1 MKKNPFKYGSKVTGG
16 SFYDRREIKASMLNV
31 LEGGNNIVLYG
42 PRRYGKSSLVAE
54 MIEDLHAKGVAC
66 VYLNMMTIAS
76 LNDFVMAYSK
86 AIYNQFSPTI
96 GALKNIAGLFRKVK
110 PVIGI
115 DDEGK
120 PQLSYSFES
129 GKIGTSEL
137 SEVLDLPA
145 KLLSPEKSAVIVIDE
160 FQEVAELG
168 LKNRFEQIMRSVIEN
183 HTDISYV
190 FLGSKTHMLKRMF
203 AAPSRPFYRSAQT
216 FSLSLPP
223 REESRAFLI
232 EKFKSVDMD
241 LDGGLADA
249 IVEHAGN
256 VPYYLQALGSWIFRM
271 ASERDATT
279 IGEEDVTS
287 GFEALMAAEVELFE
301 NLFRAL
307 PESQRLVARAI
318 AKEPVA
324 IFAEDYRNRHSL
336 PSLSTVNTA
345 VRRLMDDSRI
355 DMVDGLYMHMDPL
368 FAAYLRKFS

>member
-1 MKKNPFKYGSKVTGG
+1 MNKNPFKYGSKVTGG

-31 LEGGNNIVLYG
+31 LDGGNNVVLYG

-54 MIEDLHAKGVAC
+54 MIEDLRKKGVDC

-76 LNDFVMAYSK
+76 LKDFVMAYSK

-110 PVIGI
+110 PVIGL
-115 DDEGK
+115 DEDGK
-120 PQLSYSFES
+120 PQLSYSFAS
-129 GKIGTSEL
+129 GKIGPSEL

-145 KLLSPEKSAVIVIDE
+145 RLLSPEKSAVIVIDE

-183 HTDISYV
+183 HANISYV

-223 REESRAFLI
+223 RDESRAFLI
-232 EKFKSVDMD
+232 EKFKSVDITLHED
-241 LDGGLADA
+241 LADV
-249 IVEHAGN
+249 IVERAGN
-256 VPYYLQALGSWIFRM
+256 VPYYLQAIGSWIFRM
-271 ASERDATT
+271 VSERNEIT
-279 IGEEDVTS
+279 ISEEDVDS
-287 GFEALMAAEVELFE
+287 GFEALMASEVDLFE
-301 NLFRAL
+301 NLFRSL

-318 AKEPVA
+318 AKEPIAV
-324 IFAEDYRNRHSL
+324 FTEDYRLRHSL

-345 VRRLMDDSRI
+345 VRRLMADSRI
-355 DMVDGLYMHMDPL
+355 DIVDGRYQHMDPL
-368 FAAYLRKFS
+368 FAAFMRR